1 MEKRKLNLM
10 PLKGSGECFLEIELC
25 PSGDFNLGMR
35 GQDTRGEIHY
45 ISSQIPN
52 PINAGGNLKNY
63 MLLKEIYDILK
74 KQIQIK

>member
-1 MEKRKLNLM
+1 M

-52 PINAGGNLKNY
+52 SGLKRIGGASSPVKLTLTTTEK
-63 MLLKEIYDILK
+63 L
-74 KQIQIK
+74 